1 MLINQFDKIAIIS
14 KRETSFEDEK
24 TGKPRVFQ
32 YITGVDCTSGTCFSD
47 LAISDDSPVSW
58 EVVEENA
65 VYNCSYVSSFV
76 KGEKNA
82 TKTTSVKL
90 VDRIGVLEIKLDKK

>member
-1 MLINQFDKIAIIS
+1 MLVNQFDKIAIIG

-47 LAISDDSPVSW
+47 LAISDDSSVNW
-58 EVVEENA
+58 ENVEENV
-65 VYNCSYVSSFV
+65 VYDCSYVSSFV

-90 VDRIGVLEIKLDKK
+90 VARIGVLEIKFDKK